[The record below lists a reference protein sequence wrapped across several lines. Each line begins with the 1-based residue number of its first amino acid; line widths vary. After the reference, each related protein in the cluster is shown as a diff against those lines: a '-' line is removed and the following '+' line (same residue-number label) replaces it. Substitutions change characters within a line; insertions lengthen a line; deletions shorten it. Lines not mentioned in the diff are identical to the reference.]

1 MFLPRAS
8 EVVLGEYAFP
18 IRNDWKVYVRVHCIL
33 SNEDIL
39 DEDKIVAV
47 CKLVYIDPIEP
58 SVQAVEGFLRLFSQ
72 GKGGE
77 PCFDLMQDRELIYAG
92 FMQAYGIDLNKAEMS
107 IEEFLALLKG
117 LPEGTK
123 FAEVVRIRTMPV
135 PTATKFNA
143 SERSAIMKA
152 KASVALKGRSD
163 IGAGLRSLAEMMRVW
178 NGR

>member
-1 MFLPRAS
+1 
-8 EVVLGEYAFP
+8 
-18 IRNDWKVYVRVHCIL
+18 
-33 SNEDIL
+33 
-39 DEDKIVAV
+39 
-47 CKLVYIDPIEP
+47 
-58 SVQAVEGFLRLFSQ
+58 
-72 GKGGE
+72 
-77 PCFDLMQDRELIYAG
+77 MQT
-92 FMQAYGIDLNKAEMS
+92 YGIDLNKAEMS

-178 NGR
+178 HGR

>member
-1 MFLPRAS
+1 MFLPKAS
-8 EVVLGEYAFP
+8 EVVLGEYAYP
-18 IRNDWKVYVRVHCIL
+18 IHNDWRIYVRVNRML
-33 SNEDIL
+33 SCREMFDW
-39 DEDKIVAV
+39 DKIVAI
-47 CKLVYIDPIEP
+47 CRMVYVDEIDP
-58 SVQAVEGFLRLFSQ
+58 SVEAVEGFLRLFSQ

-77 PCFDLMQDRELIYAG
+77 PCFDLEQDAELIYAG
-92 FMQAYGIDLNKAEMS
+92 FMQAYRIDLNTAEMS

-123 FAEVVRIRTMPV
+123 FAEVVKIRTMPV
-135 PTATKFNA
+135 PVATKFNA
-143 SERSAIMKA
+143 SERSAIMRA